1 MIAASDFELA
11 GLEALA
17 SSLEISMRALINT
30 YPELRRDELPDDP
43 PESRTAA
50 RLVDLHSQLL
60 CAIERHRQALVEGPP
75 KDGDWPF

>member
-1 MIAASDFELA
+1 MIAPSDYELA

-17 SSLEISMRALINT
+17 STLEISMRALINT

-50 RLVDLHSQLL
+50 RLVDLTSQLL
-60 CAIERHRQALVEGPP
+60 YAIERHRKILLEGPP
-75 KDGDWPF
+75 PDEDWPF

>member
-1 MIAASDFELA
+1 MTSDFEII

-17 SSLEISMRALINT
+17 SNLAISMRALINC
-30 YPELRRDELPDDP
+30 YPELRRDEHPYDP

-60 CAIERHRQALVEGPP
+60 CAIDRHCQVLKGEPP
-75 KDGDWPF
+75 DPPDEELPF